1 MLDYRYHYA
10 VLATEDRVRS
20 HQQRTP
26 SRNEKRVFRLA
37 DERSG
42 ARNRQR

>member
-1 MLDYRYHYA
+1 MFDYRYHYA

-26 SRNEKRVFRLA
+26 SRSAKRVFRLS
-37 DERSG
+37 DERTA
-42 ARNRQR
+42 ARSRQR

>member
-1 MLDYRYHYA
+1 MFDYRYHYA

-26 SRNEKRVFRLA
+26 SRDTKRVFRLG
-37 DERSG
+37 DERPSG
-42 ARNRQR
+42 RSRQR